1 MKEHLIHQFKLFYST
16 REQSMDGKRYT
27 WLDMAKGIAI
37 FLVVLGHLG
46 YIPITVGKWLS
57 SFHLPLFFVVSGIL
71 LYIKRDSALPV
82 RSVLARTARGIL
94 VPYLWFSLGSV
105 ALLFARFLLHTAERQ
120 TIMDAALAG
129 ITFQGYSVLWFLPVT
144 FGAEIIV
151 ILLVRKIHPAI
162 AAGIL
167 TVAAFAVFYLYGLVS
182 GTVTGSSMIAIYLT
196 GYVRLLGKILIAAA
210 FMTYA
215 YLVASCIM
223 KSRRNGFSIRQTGI
237 GIALFAVN
245 IFAAPHLRIQDL
257 NNLAV
262 DYLSVYLVLGMT
274 GSVGL
279 ILLCR
284 NCTNIPPITFFGQ
297 NSLIIMCTHM
307 NFYVMYFAS
316 LLVMRFG
323 KVMPDERSTAY
334 VLLTMLF
341 TFLLS
346 IPMILFINCFFPFV
360 LGRKYPR
367 KRL

>member
-1 MKEHLIHQFKLFYST
+1 
-16 REQSMDGKRYT
+16 MDGKRYT

-82 RSVLARTARGIL
+82 RSVLAGTARGIL

-105 ALLFARFLLHTAERQ
+105 ALLGVRFLLHRSELKEVT
-120 TIMDAALAG
+120 DAALAS
-129 ITFQGYSVLWFLPVT
+129 ISFQGYSVLWFLPVT
-144 FGAEIIV
+144 FFAEMIV
-151 ILLVRKIHPAI
+151 ILLMRKINPALS
-162 AAGIL
+162 AGLL
-167 TVAAFAVFYLYGLVS
+167 TVTAFAVFYLYDLVS
-182 GTVTGSSMIAIYLT
+182 GTVTDSSMIETYLA
-196 GYVRLLGKILIAAA
+196 GYVCLLGKILIAAT

-215 YLVASCIM
+215 YLVAALIM

-245 IFAAPHLRIQDL
+245 IFVAPHLGIQDL

-262 DYLSVYLVLGMT
+262 DYLSVYLILGMT

-284 NCTNIPPITFFGQ
+284 NCVNIPPVTFFGQ

-307 NFYVMYFAS
+307 NFYVMYFGSCFA
-316 LLVMRFG
+316 MHFG
-323 KVMPDERSTAY
+323 KVMPGEQDTAY

-346 IPMILFINCFFPFV
+346 IPVILFINCFLPFV
-360 LGRKYPR
+360 LGRRYPR
-367 KRL
+367 KRS